1 MVFLPTGFVAIIHGP
16 YSINYQT
23 QIFIQVLPFMFT
35 AMCIITMLKHKTKI
49 YYGFQGK
56 EAPQITFFVLQLFT
70 IVGCLI
76 LATITID

>member
-1 MVFLPTGFVAIIHGP
+1 MVFLATGFVAFIHGP
-16 YSINYQT
+16 DSINYRT

-56 EAPQITFFVLQLFT
+56 EAPQITFFVL
-70 IVGCLI
+70 
-76 LATITID
+76 